1 MTTHV
6 TVAQRY
12 AAARAGG
19 TPLIGGHRGNS
30 AEFPENT
37 IEAFES
43 AVRLGCDMI
52 ECDVHLTVDGELI
65 VIHDHTLDRTT
76 DGHGLVATR
85 TLTELRAFDAGGGR
99 RLPTLEEVAEVA
111 RDRVGLCVETKQ
123 IPVPYEGLEEKL
135 LHELRRLDMVD
146 QTCVISFSHPS
157 IRRLKELE
165 PNLQVG
171 AIGAARVIRPTDV
184 LEAAL
189 ADIWAAQWAAI
200 DPDLVAEVHR
210 AGKAVGVW
218 TVDDAAGAMW
228 CAQCKPDSV
237 FTNRP
242 REILPLLRPDRVSPC
257 D

>member
-1 MTTHV
+1 MSTHV
-6 TVAQRY
+6 TVAERY

-19 TPLIGGHRGNS
+19 TPLVGGHRGNS
-30 AEFPENT
+30 GELPENT
-37 IEAFES
+37 LSAYES
-43 AVRLGCDMI
+43 AIELGCDMI
-52 ECDVHLTVDGELI
+52 ECDVHLTLDGELI

-85 TLTELRAFDAGGGR
+85 TFAELRALDAGGGQQ
-99 RLPTLEEVAEVA
+99 LPTLEEVCDVVRGRA
-111 RDRVGLCVETKQ
+111 GLCIETKQ
-123 IPVPYEGLEEKL
+123 LPLPYDGLEEKL

-171 AIGAARVIRPTDV
+171 AIVAARPIRATDV

-189 ADIWAAQWAAI
+189 ADIWAPQWAAI
-200 DPDLVAEVHR
+200 DSDLVDEVHR
-210 AGKAVGVW
+210 AGKVVGAW
-218 TVDDAAGAMW
+218 TVDDRAAAMW
-228 CAQCKPDSV
+228 CLQCKPDSV

-242 REILPLLRPDRVSPC
+242 REIIPLLRPDQ
-257 D
+257 